1 MSMIFLKSI
10 VFVCVGGLLFANNVQ
25 HFQWNMCDKRVS
37 VKVTINAIANISNGR
52 KSKHLKNTCANRME
66 DIQIQM
72 EMKIL
77 IIWDQ
82 TFDLNTI

>member
-1 MSMIFLKSI
+1 
-10 VFVCVGGLLFANNVQ
+10 
-25 HFQWNMCDKRVS
+25 MCDKRVS

-52 KSKHLKNTCANRME
+52 KSKHLKNTCVNRME

-77 IIWDQ
+77 II
-82 TFDLNTI
+82 